1 MTTNLAFLYTFLVAA
16 TIVFQIALILGAPW
30 GHLTQGGAN
39 QGSLPPR
46 ARVAAV
52 LSSVVLVLMACGV
65 LSGAGL
71 WPNWPRWASWLAL
84 AMTAVSLVLNLITPS
99 AAERRLWGPVT
110 AVMFLSALAVMFL

>member
-1 MTTNLAFLYTFLVAA
+1 MTSNLALLYALLVGA
-16 TIVFQIALILGAPW
+16 TIIFQIALIAGAPW

-39 QGSLPPR
+39 QGPLPPR
-46 ARVAAV
+46 ARAAAV
-52 LSSVVLVLMACGV
+52 LSIGVLVLMAGGI

-84 AMTAVSLVLNLITPS
+84 AMTAVSLILNLITPS

-110 AVMFLSALAVMFL
+110 AIMFLSALGVMFL